1 MNAIEM
7 YVAGTVT
14 LLFVVGIGWMVA
26 ALRKSAPRPETVAAA
41 GLTSPRDRRHA
52 STHSALCGW

>member
-26 ALRKSAPRPETVAAA
+26 ALRKSHRVRK
-41 GLTSPRDRRHA
+41 LWQRRA
-52 STHSALCGW
+52 